1 MNEAPFIETREYRK
15 FAEFCNDCLRNRY
28 IGLCYGRPGV
38 GKTLSARH
46 YARWNEVESRRW
58 GDPGQE
64 GLDVQSVFHTAPV
77 SNSPRQI
84 ELDLIKA
91 REHLR
96 YVSSGMRKVEQ
107 EMDGK
112 LEEARRL
119 EKESQP
125 QLDENRDWLP
135 RKESVFA
142 SQPTVGQLTIE
153 RSKRID
159 AVKDPTRLI
168 IVDEA
173 DRLMIRSMEQVR
185 AVFDVGDIG
194 LILIGMPGL
203 EKRLARY
210 PQLYSRV
217 GFVHEFRTLQ
227 KTDIV
232 DLVLKDWRPSG
243 ISRTSEPSA
252 DDEGVAA
259 IVRITGGNFRL
270 LDRLLRQ
277 IERVVKINKLDK
289 VTSEVVDAARE
300 SLVIGV
306 E

>member
-1 MNEAPFIETREYRK
+1 
-15 FAEFCNDCLRNRY
+15 
-28 IGLCYGRPGV
+28 
-38 GKTLSARH
+38 
-46 YARWNEVESRRW
+46 
-58 GDPGQE
+58 
-64 GLDVQSVFHTAPV
+64 
-77 SNSPRQI
+77 
-84 ELDLIKA
+84 
-91 REHLR
+91 
-96 YVSSGMRKVEQ
+96 MRKVEQ

-112 LEEARRL
+112 LEDARRL

-135 RKESVFA
+135 RKESIFA

-227 KTDIV
+227 KTDFV
-232 DLVLKDWRPSG
+232 DLVLKDWRLPG
-243 ISRTSEPSA
+243 VSRTSEPSA
-252 DDEGVAA
+252 DDEGLAA

>member
-1 MNEAPFIETREYRK
+1 
-15 FAEFCNDCLRNRY
+15 
-28 IGLCYGRPGV
+28 V

-84 ELDLIKA
+84 EVDLIKA

-112 LEEARRL
+112 LEDARRL

-135 RKESVFA
+135 RKESIFA

-232 DLVLKDWRPSG
+232 VSGGRGGSHFGGPAGTTPPIVSSGDWTP
-243 ISRTSEPSA
+243 A
-252 DDEGVAA
+252 
-259 IVRITGGNFRL
+259 
-270 LDRLLRQ
+270 
-277 IERVVKINKLDK
+277 
-289 VTSEVVDAARE
+289 
-300 SLVIGV
+300 
-306 E
+306 